1 MQLFP
6 LVQISFL
13 NIFIFL
19 LDPILFEGTI
29 RSNLD
34 IRNEYE
40 DQDLWEVLRRVHLI
54 HIEEDQTNN
63 QFIVIGPITDL
74 EDPVNEGG
82 HNFSRGQRQL
92 LCLARAL
99 LRQSKV

>member
-1 MQLFP
+1 M
-6 LVQISFL
+6 
-13 NIFIFL
+13 
-19 LDPILFEGTI
+19 DI
-29 RSNLD
+29 RS
-34 IRNEYE
+34 EYE
-40 DQDLWEVLRRVHLI
+40 DQDLWEALRRVHLI
-54 HIEEDQTNN
+54 NIEEDQENH
-63 QFIVIGPITDL
+63 QFTVVGPITDL

>member
-1 MQLFP
+1 M
-6 LVQISFL
+6 
-13 NIFIFL
+13 
-19 LDPILFEGTI
+19 
-29 RSNLD
+29 D

-40 DQDLWEVLRRVHLI
+40 DQELWEVLRRVHLI
-54 HIEEDQTNN
+54 QIEEDQTND
-63 QFIVIGPITDL
+63 QIIVIGPITDL

>member
-1 MQLFP
+1 MTSCL
-6 LVQISFL
+6 
-13 NIFIFL
+13 IFIRLYFSFL

-34 IRNEYE
+34 IRNEYDDHE
-40 DQDLWEVLRRVHLI
+40 LWQALRRVHLVR
-54 HIEEDQTNN
+54 IEESSINDQFN
-63 QFIVIGPITDL
+63 FAGPITSL

-82 HNFSRGQRQL
+82 SNFSRGQRQL
-92 LCLARAL
+92 LCLARTL